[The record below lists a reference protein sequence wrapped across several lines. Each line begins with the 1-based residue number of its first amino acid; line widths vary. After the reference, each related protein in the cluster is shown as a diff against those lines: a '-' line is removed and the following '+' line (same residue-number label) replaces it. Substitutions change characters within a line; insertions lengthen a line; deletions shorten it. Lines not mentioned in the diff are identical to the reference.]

1 MSILPCQPTC
11 CSEPI
16 NDKSSFPLTDILSS
30 TSSGMRNITSNP
42 QHYHCG
48 GGLSSRWV
56 DDAGQFVSHC
66 RTVFPIYSL
75 LHSRHRPLPQCKGF
89 HLVEN
94 FIVDLPWLRRRVMDG
109 GAHRFS
115 RSRWTCT
122 NLQNSTSRYVAGI
135 EGLEPGPH
143 LSASIYISLCD
154 LPALLGPWGNPG
166 Q

>member
-1 MSILPCQPTC
+1 
-11 CSEPI
+11 
-16 NDKSSFPLTDILSS
+16 
-30 TSSGMRNITSNP
+30 
-42 QHYHCG
+42 
-48 GGLSSRWV
+48 
-56 DDAGQFVSHC
+56 
-66 RTVFPIYSL
+66 
-75 LHSRHRPLPQCKGF
+75 
-89 HLVEN
+89 
-94 FIVDLPWLRRRVMDG
+94 MDG